1 MCLVGQDGGKGD
13 ARVVVDGHVQI
24 LVAGASRLPGTV
36 AVDAVARLDDARQPL
51 DIEVNQVAG
60 DACVHSGSRAGA
72 GRANAGG

>member
-1 MCLVGQDGGKGD
+1 MCLVGQDGKKGD

-60 DACVHSGSRAGA
+60 MLVFIADH
-72 GRANAGG
+72 GRGRVEQNAGG